1 MFHFGLSL
9 RCVSSKIFRNMLYQ
23 ARVSPE
29 IIKSIKGIVKN
40 NIPILLEET
49 RAKIKELTQDSLSI
63 TIISDGLKLMGGLMR
78 ERRGKEGRKKILYY
92 FSLLFLNR
100 LDS

>member
-1 MFHFGLSL
+1 
-9 RCVSSKIFRNMLYQ
+9 MLYQ